1 MNKKFK
7 IILPLV
13 ILATSLTACT
23 GLEGENS
30 IHFYEASTW
39 EATDIYLETL
49 DYHIDSL
56 KFVISVV
63 DQRIDDEFCYNYNH
77 AYFSKDK
84 PIKEEDQ
91 YFMLSVYLNGE
102 KVNDQEGCQSFGY
115 TYDVFMEVYWMDSD
129 SVYYDIYGNLQRVK
143 KEEYFAGYLCVGFS
157 GDDPVRQLIHLY
169 RVD

>member
-7 IILPLV
+7 IILPLL
-13 ILATSLTACT
+13 IMGASLTACT

-63 DQRIDDEFCYNYNH
+63 DHRIDDEFCYNYNH
-77 AYFSKDK
+77 ATFSKDK
-84 PIKEEDQ
+84 PVKEVDQ
-91 YFMLSVYLNGE
+91 YFMLSVYLNDE
-102 KVNDQEGCQSFGY
+102 KVNDQEGCQLFGY
-115 TYDVFMEVYWMDSD
+115 TYDVFMEVYWEDSD
-129 SVYYDIYGNLQRVK
+129 SAFYDIYGNLQRVK
-143 KEEYFAGYLCVGFS
+143 KDEYFAGYLYVS
-157 GDDPVRQLIHLY
+157 ISEEDYERQLIHLY